1 MLRISVLN
9 SSALSGCLSVFLD
22 ILSCLFVCSFILYV
36 KTTCQD
42 TLFVFYMYSSSESVS
57 LSLSICCDARIS
69 SDWLAIYIV
78 YQVFKSL
85 IAGDMVLQVLH
96 RDMTVG
102 QGN

>member
-42 TLFVFYMYSSSESVS
+42 TLFVFYMYSSS
-57 LSLSICCDARIS
+57 LSICCDARIS
-69 SDWLAIYIV
+69 SDWLATYIV

-96 RDMTVG
+96 WDMTVG